1 MISMS
6 AHPPRVARA
15 PYTDR
20 IMFRHYRRL
29 WLAITVLLLWPML
42 EALACSAEPR
52 GVTIDPAR
60 SRGPAEAAV
69 TVVEFADYQCPYC
82 RRAQSVLDQ
91 LMREFK
97 GKLRLVYKDLPAPSH
112 AGARPAAEAARCAA
126 ARGVFWEY
134 HDLLFLAS
142 PDFSRDHLIQYAER
156 LALERDAFAACLDA
170 RHFREQVDADVSEA
184 RALGIRETP
193 TFLING
199 KPLVGALPIETFRE
213 AITEALR
220 EAGAR

>member
-1 MISMS
+1 MASVA
-6 AHPPRVARA
+6 AHPSPVAPA

-20 IMFRHYRRL
+20 IMPRHYRRL
-29 WLAITVLLLWPML
+29 GLAVPAHLLCPLLLV
-42 EALACSAEPR
+42 LACSAEPR

-69 TVVEFADYQCPYC
+69 TIVEFADYQCPYC
-82 RRAQSVLDQ
+82 KRAQSVLDR
-91 LMREFK
+91 LMQEFK

-142 PDFSRDHLIQYAER
+142 PDFSRDHLIRYAER
-156 LALERDAFAACLDA
+156 LALDRAAFAACLDT
-170 RHFREQVDADVSEA
+170 RQFREQVDVDVREA

-199 KPLVGALPIETFRE
+199 KPLVGALPIEAFRE

>member
-1 MISMS
+1 
-6 AHPPRVARA
+6 
-15 PYTDR
+15 
-20 IMFRHYRRL
+20 MFRHYRRL

-69 TVVEFADYQCPYC
+69 TVVEFADYQCPHC

-91 LMREFK
+91 LMQEFK

>member
-1 MISMS
+1 
-6 AHPPRVARA
+6 
-15 PYTDR
+15 
-20 IMFRHYRRL
+20 MFRHYRRL

>member
-1 MISMS
+1 
-6 AHPPRVARA
+6 
-15 PYTDR
+15 
-20 IMFRHYRRL
+20 MFRHYRRL

-42 EALACSAEPR
+42 DALACSAEPR

-69 TVVEFADYQCPYC
+69 TVVEFADYQCPHC

-91 LMREFK
+91 LMQEFK